1 MIGKS
6 IALSTVFL
14 IVVLAACSSEPT
26 ITTPDKPAI
35 AGCEKLADFYSDYLT
50 SSMTESEIAIRV
62 ENAHESLRR
71 SEIPLMSS
79 RSHQMNRDIQGA
91 FEDGRLSDR
100 MVKSHTA
107 FNRKRCAT
115 ILENS

>member
-1 MIGKS
+1 MIVKS
-6 IALSTVFL
+6 IAFSVVFL
-14 IVVLAACSSEPT
+14 VVVVAACSSEPT

-35 AGCEKLADFYSDYLT
+35 AGCEKLADFYLDYLT
-50 SSMTESEIAIRV
+50 GSMTDSEIAIRV

-71 SEIPLMSS
+71 SDIPLMSS

-91 FEDGRLSDR
+91 FEDGRLRDWV
-100 MVKSHTA
+100 VKNSTS